1 MYISKR
7 RIIMSAFFKSQFS
20 YCPLVWMCHS
30 RANHSKINKLQERCL
45 RMICSGFS
53 IYNRNLQL
61 PPVEMCKAS
70 KGLSPPIISEP
81 IEKKNKY

>member
-1 MYISKR
+1 
-7 RIIMSAFFKSQFS
+7 MSAFFKSQFS

-30 RANHSKINKLQERCL
+30 RANHGKINKLQERCL
-45 RMICSGFS
+45 RMICSGLS

-61 PPVEMCKAS
+61 PSVEMCKAS
-70 KGLSPPIISEP
+70 KGLSPQIISEL